1 MKRILII
8 LLLTCCICS
17 MAIAQNEQ
25 QPQSIGQI
33 SSTFR
38 VRANTADTIHF
49 ASIGLMVDLLEE
61 SKEFIFESLRDE
73 DLTGLGIM
81 ANVTGGNYAGYD
93 N

>member
-17 MAIAQNEQ
+17 MAIAQEQ
-25 QPQSIGQI
+25 QSKSIGQI

-49 ASIGLMVDLLEE
+49 ASIGLMVDSLEE
-61 SKEFIFESLRDE
+61 NKEFIFESLRDE
-73 DLTGLGIM
+73 NLTGLGIM
-81 ANVTGGNYAGYD
+81 ANVTRIFV
-93 N
+93 